1 MLVRNPKKR
10 PSASKMLS
18 VRTAHKL
25 LLSLKMR
32 NDDKCIRA
40 LFLILMPPSGQK
52 ISYCRIKTTFSLL
65 VLWNLRL
72 TVTTSRPVS
81 LFILDRTNLDW
92 LSLSL
97 SLSILCFLCLLSS
110 SVQHMFLTQQCLN
123 QELTLDLLEKFRNPE
138 KLKSCLM
145 TEDEEMEVGHDSAVW
160 RQTLHVVLIHLRLR
174 LRPGIA
180 DSEWILLSLMI
191 QRWRCRDLWRGSSL
205 STNTTGRRG
214 RALT

>member
-25 LLSLKMR
+25 LLSLKCVMMINVSELCFCFCCPQVAR
-32 NDDKCIRA
+32 KSVI
-40 LFLILMPPSGQK
+40 
-52 ISYCRIKTTFSLL
+52 CRIKTTFSLL

>member
-25 LLSLKMR
+25 LLSLKCVMMINVSELCFSFWCPQVAR
-32 NDDKCIRA
+32 KSVIA
-40 LFLILMPPSGQK
+40 GL
-52 ISYCRIKTTFSLL
+52 TTFSLL

>member
-1 MLVRNPKKR
+1 MMINVSELCFCFCCPQVARK
-10 PSASKMLS
+10 S
-18 VRTAHKL
+18 V
-25 LLSLKMR
+25 
-32 NDDKCIRA
+32 I
-40 LFLILMPPSGQK
+40 
-52 ISYCRIKTTFSLL
+52 CRIKTTFSLL

-81 LFILDRTNLDW
+81 LFILDRTNLYW

>member
-25 LLSLKMR
+25 LLSLKCVMMINVLELCFSFCCPQVAR
-32 NDDKCIRA
+32 KSVIA
-40 LFLILMPPSGQK
+40 GLKQHSVFL
-52 ISYCRIKTTFSLL
+52 YCE
-65 VLWNLRL
+65 
-72 TVTTSRPVS
+72 TS
-81 LFILDRTNLDW
+81 DW
-92 LSLSL
+92 LSPRLVRFLSL
-97 SLSILCFLCLLSS
+97 FWTGLICTDCLSLFLSFLCFLCLLSS

>member
-25 LLSLKMR
+25 LLSLKCVMMINVSELCFSFWCPQVAR
-32 NDDKCIRA
+32 KSVIA
-40 LFLILMPPSGQK
+40 GL
-52 ISYCRIKTTFSLL
+52 TTFSLL

-81 LFILDRTNLDW
+81 LFILDRTNLYW